1 MKILIT
7 SDWDVNAIN
16 GVVTSILNL
25 KEELEKKGHD
35 VRFLTLSQSVKNKEE
50 GDTYKLGSI
59 SASWIYKNARI
70 RIRSGR
76 KILGDIYAW
85 RPDIVHSQCEFSSFT
100 VAHTVAEHLNIPLV
114 HTCHTVYEDYVG
126 YVLPFFKGVGVS
138 TVREIFRLCSRRSSV
153 FIAPTKKVETILLSY
168 PVLCPVSVIPTGIK
182 LNSYDKPM
190 TDDEKRRLRESLGV
204 GEKKILLYL
213 GRLAEEKNVSEL
225 LSYVSRLKR
234 NDTAFVIV
242 GDGPYRKELEREA
255 EEKGL
260 SKPEVV
266 FTGMVDPGEVYK
278 YYQTADLFINASRSE
293 TQGLTYIEALS
304 ASLPLLVRYDKCLDG
319 VVDNAYNGWAYNSEE
334 EFDSALDEYFSK
346 DSSLMRHN
354 AYERAME
361 FSSKIFA
368 DRIEALYIEQIEKK
382 KNE

>member
-76 KILGDIYAW
+76 KILSDIYAW
-85 RPDIVHSQCEFSSFT
+85 KPDIVHSQCEFSSFSI
-100 VAHTVAEHLNIPLV
+100 AHIVAEHLNIPLV

-126 YVLPFFKGVGVS
+126 YVLPFFKSLGIG
-138 TVREIFRLCSRRSSV
+138 TVREIFRFCSRRSSL

-182 LNSYDKPM
+182 LNSYDKRV
-190 TDDEKRRLRESLGV
+190 TEDEKNALRESLGV

-213 GRLAEEKNVSEL
+213 GRLAKEKNISEL
-225 LSYVSRLKR
+225 LEYVSRLKR
-234 NDTAFVIV
+234 NDVVFVIV

-260 SKPEVV
+260 LEKDVV
-266 FTGMVDPGEVYK
+266 FPGMVDPGEVYK
-278 YYQTADLFINASRSE
+278 YYQTADLFINASQSE

-319 VVDNAYNGWAYNSEE
+319 VVDNGYNGWTYNSEE
-334 EFDSALDEYFSK
+334 EFDSALAEYFSS
-346 DSSLMRHN
+346 DSSFMRHN
-354 AYERAME
+354 AHERAME
-361 FSSKIFA
+361 FSAKIFA
-368 DRIEALYIEQIEKK
+368 SRIETLYLNEIEKK